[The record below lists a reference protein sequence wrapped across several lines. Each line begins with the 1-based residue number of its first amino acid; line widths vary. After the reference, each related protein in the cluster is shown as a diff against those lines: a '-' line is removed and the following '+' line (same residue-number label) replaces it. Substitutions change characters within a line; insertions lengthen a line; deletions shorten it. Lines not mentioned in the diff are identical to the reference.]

1 MRPRVALA
9 MLTLVPGAMGG
20 TETYARALTRYLDPS
35 RVDATAYVPRGA
47 GGFSGGIDEIE
58 IPEPRKRK
66 AKAAKTAKAAPPAPA
81 TPSTADT
88 NA

>member
-47 GGFSGGIDEIE
+47 EGSSC
-58 IPEPRKRK
+58 PR
-66 AKAAKTAKAAPPAPA
+66 
-81 TPSTADT
+81 
-88 NA
+88 